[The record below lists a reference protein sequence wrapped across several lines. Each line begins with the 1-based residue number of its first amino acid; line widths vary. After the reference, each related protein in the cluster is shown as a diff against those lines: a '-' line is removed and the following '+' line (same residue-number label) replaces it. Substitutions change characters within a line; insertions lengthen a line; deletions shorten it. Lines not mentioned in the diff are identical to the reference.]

1 MKELN
6 LKLNKTTFMIKKL
19 TISVLALLIV
29 SLNHLCFGQIKSMG
43 LIPINAPSDDME
55 KTKLKLLDDTLYVCT
70 YTGIYKKHLQDDTD
84 WELYA
89 FENIPIKD
97 FVKNGDKLLA
107 IKQYLLSQYIEYN
120 TDSLLLL
127 SNDNGQTFIDV
138 TSPFFLE
145 YGYNYF
151 WRIVQN
157 PENPNSILVLNR
169 DPGTAKSSDFG
180 MSWKSLNNYAFGY
193 QNWDIAFH
201 PLDTTTIFYTG
212 ESMIFYAGINKSSD
226 NGETWSLFEK
236 DNNCFHSIAFHPTNP
251 NILVASGEYIFG
263 KSTDK
268 GETWNILPG
277 GDMYYYKVLFD
288 DGNPSVLYSSG
299 VPRNPDNP
307 KNDTLFVYRSTD
319 MGDTWHLWHREYIGE
334 NGGYVF
340 NMVKHKNKLIFYTVG
355 YGLLELDLGTTSNIP
370 DFRAK
375 DQPLLTVFPNPV
387 QDILHFETDAVIT
400 GIEIIDLNGRIHQK
414 TYPSNYERQIIVSQL
429 NKGIYFAVF
438 HTKEL
443 PIVKK
448 IVVK

>member
-1 MKELN
+1 M
-6 LKLNKTTFMIKKL
+6 KKL
-19 TISVLALLIV
+19 TVSVLALLIC
-29 SLNHLCFGQIKSMG
+29 LNHLCFGQIKSMG
-43 LIPINAPSDDME
+43 LTPFVAPSGDDE
-55 KTKLKLLDDTLYVCT
+55 KPKLKLLDDTLYVCT

-107 IKQYLLSQYIEYN
+107 VKQYLLSQYIENN
-120 TDSLLLL
+120 TDSMLLL
-127 SNDNGQTFIDV
+127 SNDNGQTFIDF
-138 TSPFFLE
+138 TSQFFLE

-169 DPGTAKSSDFG
+169 NPGIAKSNDFG
-180 MSWKSLNNYAFGY
+180 ISWETLNNSAFGY

-201 PLDTTTIFYTG
+201 PLDTTSIFYTG

-251 NILVASGEYIFG
+251 DIIVSGGEYLFA

-277 GDMYYYKVLFD
+277 GEMYYYKVLFD
-288 DGNPSVLYSSG
+288 DENPTILYSSG
-299 VPRNPDNP
+299 VARNPDNP
-307 KNDTLFVYRSTD
+307 TNDTIFIYRSTD

-334 NGGYVF
+334 GGGKVF
-340 NMVKHKNKLIFYTVG
+340 DMVKYKNKLIFYTVG
-355 YGLLELDLGTTSNIP
+355 CGLLELDLSTMSNNP
-370 DFRAK
+370 NFTVK
-375 DQPLLTVFPNPV
+375 DQPSLTVFPNPV
-387 QDILHFETDAVIT
+387 RDILHFETDAVIT
-400 GIEIIDLNGRIHQK
+400 GIEIIDLSGRLHQK
-414 TYPSNYERQIIVSQL
+414 TYLSNYERQITVSQL
-429 NKGIYFAVF
+429 NSGIYFAVF
-438 HTKEL
+438 HTNEL
-443 PIVKK
+443 TIVKK
-448 IVVK
+448 FIIAK